1 MLNQTKKKLLLI
13 AIIVGF
19 IFVLVATFLFA
30 EHLSRQNSPK
40 EISNMLTEIK
50 LTDQN
55 GKAFNEQSLNQ
66 KTSLLFFGFTHCP
79 EICPT
84 TLSELSNIV
93 DNLKNKINP
102 TNIIFVTIDPQRDTQ
117 EYLKDYIQYFK
128 GDVIAVT
135 GDIKEIKKLADNWN
149 VFFERVNTLDN
160 DYTFNHTAT
169 VFMLDS
175 NGVFR
180 GTIAWG
186 ENPVSISQKIIN
198 LSKH

>member
-40 EISNMLTEIK
+40 EISNILSKITLIN
-50 LTDQN
+50 QN
-55 GKAFNEQSLNQ
+55 GKAFNKQSLNQ
-66 KTSLLFFGFTHCP
+66 KPSLLFFGFTHCP

-84 TLSELSNIV
+84 TLSELSNVV

-102 TNIIFVTIDPQRDTQ
+102 TNIIFVTIDPQRDSQ

-149 VFFERVNTLDN
+149 VFERVNTSDN

-169 VFMLDS
+169 VFMLDR

-186 ENPVSISQKIIN
+186 ENPKSISQKIVN
-198 LSKH
+198 LSKY

>member
-13 AIIVGF
+13 SIIVGF

-40 EISNMLTEIK
+40 EISNILSKITLIN
-50 LTDQN
+50 QN
-55 GKAFNEQSLNQ
+55 GKAFNKQTLNQ
-66 KTSLLFFGFTHCP
+66 KPSLLFFGFTHCP

-84 TLSELSNIV
+84 TLSELSNAV
-93 DNLKNKINP
+93 DNLKNKIKP
-102 TNIIFVTIDPQRDTQ
+102 TNIIFVTIDPQRDSQ

-149 VFFERVNTLDN
+149 VFFERVNTSDN

-169 VFMLDS
+169 VFMLDQ
-175 NGVFR
+175 NGVFK

-186 ENPVSISQKIIN
+186 ENPKSISQKIVN

>member
-1 MLNQTKKKLLLI
+1 MLHQTKKRLLLI

-40 EISNMLTEIK
+40 EISNILSKIT
-50 LTDQN
+50 LVDQN

-66 KTSLLFFGFTHCP
+66 KPSLLFFGFTHCP

-84 TLSELSNIV
+84 TLSELSNVV
-93 DNLKNKINP
+93 DNLKNKIKP
-102 TNIIFVTIDPQRDTQ
+102 TNIIFVTVDPQRDTQ

-128 GDVIAVT
+128 GDVIGVT
-135 GDIKEIKKLADNWN
+135 GDIKEIKKLANNWN
-149 VFFERVNTLDN
+149 VFFERVNTSDN

-169 VFMLDS
+169 VFMLDQ
-175 NGVFR
+175 NGIFR

-186 ENPVSISQKIIN
+186 ENPKSISQKIIN

>member
-19 IFVLVATFLFA
+19 ILVLVATFLFA
-30 EHLSRQNSPK
+30 EYLSRQNSPK
-40 EISNMLTEIK
+40 EISNILSKII
-50 LTDQN
+50 LINQN
-55 GKAFNEQSLNQ
+55 GEALNKQTLNQ
-66 KTSLLFFGFTHCP
+66 KPSLLFFGFTHCP

-84 TLSELSNIV
+84 TLSELSNAV
-93 DNLKNKINP
+93 DNLKNKIKP
-102 TNIIFVTIDPQRDTQ
+102 TNIIFVTIDPQRDSQ

-149 VFFERVNTLDN
+149 VFFERVNTSDN

-169 VFMLDS
+169 VFMLDR

-186 ENPVSISQKIIN
+186 ENPKSISQKIVN
-198 LSKH
+198 LSKY

>member
-13 AIIVGF
+13 GIIVGF

-40 EISNMLTEIK
+40 EISNILNKIT
-50 LTDQN
+50 LVDQN
-55 GKAFNEQSLNQ
+55 GNAFNEHSLNQ
-66 KTSLLFFGFTHCP
+66 KPSLLFFGFTHCP

-186 ENPVSISQKIIN
+186 ENPKSISQKIVN

>member
-1 MLNQTKKKLLLI
+1 MLNQTKNKLLLI
-13 AIIVGF
+13 TIIVGF
-19 IFVLVATFLFA
+19 SIVLVATFLFA
-30 EHLSRQNSPK
+30 EYLSRQNSPK
-40 EISNMLTEIK
+40 EIFNILSKITLV
-50 LTDQN
+50 DQN

-66 KTSLLFFGFTHCP
+66 KPSLLFFGFTHCP

-84 TLSELSNIV
+84 TLSELSNVV
-93 DNLKNKINP
+93 DNLKNKIKP

-135 GDIKEIKKLADNWN
+135 GDINEIKKLADNWN
-149 VFFERVNTLDN
+149 VFVERVNTSDN

-169 VFMLDS
+169 VFMLDR

-186 ENPVSISQKIIN
+186 ESPKSTSQKIVN

>member
-40 EISNMLTEIK
+40 EISNILSKIT
-50 LTDQN
+50 LVDQN
-55 GKAFNEQSLNQ
+55 GKAFNQQSLNQ
-66 KTSLLFFGFTHCP
+66 KPSLLFFGFTHCP

-84 TLSELSNIV
+84 TLSELSNVV
-93 DNLKNKINP
+93 DNLKNKIKP
-102 TNIIFVTIDPQRDTQ
+102 TNIIFVTVDPQRDTQ

-135 GDIKEIKKLADNWN
+135 GDIKEIKKLANNWN
-149 VFFERVNTLDN
+149 VFFERVNTSDN

-169 VFMLDS
+169 VFMLDQ

-186 ENPVSISQKIIN
+186 ENPKSIRQKIIN

>member
-19 IFVLVATFLFA
+19 ILVLVATFLFA

-40 EISNMLTEIK
+40 EISNMLSEIK

-66 KTSLLFFGFTHCP
+66 KPSLLFFGFTHCP

>member
-1 MLNQTKKKLLLI
+1 MLNQTKKTLLLVT
-13 AIIVGF
+13 IIVGF

-40 EISNMLTEIK
+40 EISNILNKIT
-50 LTDQN
+50 LVDQN
-55 GKAFNEQSLNQ
+55 GNVFNEQSLN
-66 KTSLLFFGFTHCP
+66 KKPSLLFFGFTHCP

-84 TLSELSNIV
+84 TLSELSNFIN
-93 DNLKNKINP
+93 NLKNKIKP
-102 TNIIFVTIDPQRDTQ
+102 TNIIFVTLDPHRDTQ

-135 GDIKEIKKLADNWN
+135 GEIKEIKKLADNWN
-149 VFFERVNTLDN
+149 VFFERINTSAN

-186 ENPVSISQKIIN
+186 ENQVSISQKIIN

>member
-1 MLNQTKKKLLLI
+1 ML
-13 AIIVGF
+13 
-19 IFVLVATFLFA
+19 
-30 EHLSRQNSPK
+30 S
-40 EISNMLTEIK
+40 EIK

-66 KTSLLFFGFTHCP
+66 KPSLLFFGFTHCP

>member
-1 MLNQTKKKLLLI
+1 MLNHTKKKLLLI
-13 AIIVGF
+13 SIIVGF

-40 EISNMLTEIK
+40 EISNILSKIT
-50 LTDQN
+50 LVDQN
-55 GKAFNEQSLNQ
+55 GKAFNQQSLNQ
-66 KTSLLFFGFTHCP
+66 KPSLLFFGFTHCP

-84 TLSELSNIV
+84 TLSELSNVV
-93 DNLKNKINP
+93 DNLKNKIKP
-102 TNIIFVTIDPQRDTQ
+102 TNIIFVTVDPQRDTQ

-135 GDIKEIKKLADNWN
+135 GDIKEIKKLANNWN
-149 VFFERVNTLDN
+149 VFFERINTSDN

-169 VFMLDS
+169 VFMLDQ

-186 ENPVSISQKIIN
+186 ENPKSISQKIIN

>member
-1 MLNQTKKKLLLI
+1 MLHQTKKKLLLI

-40 EISNMLTEIK
+40 EISNILSEIT
-50 LTDQN
+50 LVDQN
-55 GKAFNEQSLNQ
+55 GKAFNKQSLNQ
-66 KTSLLFFGFTHCP
+66 KPSLLFFGFTHCP

-84 TLSELSNIV
+84 TLSELSNVV
-93 DNLKNKINP
+93 DNLKNKIKP
-102 TNIIFVTIDPQRDTQ
+102 TNIIFVTVDPQRDTQ

-128 GDVIAVT
+128 GDVIGVT
-135 GDIKEIKKLADNWN
+135 GDIKEIKKLANNWN
-149 VFFERVNTLDN
+149 VFFERVNTSDN

-169 VFMLDS
+169 VFMLDQ

-186 ENPVSISQKIIN
+186 ENPKSIRQKIIN

>member
-19 IFVLVATFLFA
+19 IFVLVASFLYA

-40 EISNMLTEIK
+40 EISNILSKITLIN
-50 LTDQN
+50 QN
-55 GKAFNEQSLNQ
+55 GKAFNKQTLNQ
-66 KTSLLFFGFTHCP
+66 KPSLLFFGFTHCP

-84 TLSELSNIV
+84 TLSDLSNVV
-93 DNLKNKINP
+93 DNLKNKIKP
-102 TNIIFVTIDPQRDTQ
+102 TNIIFVTIDPQRDSQ

-149 VFFERVNTLDN
+149 VFFERVNTSDN

-169 VFMLDS
+169 VFMLDQY
-175 NGVFR
+175 GIFR

-186 ENPVSISQKIIN
+186 ENSKSISQKIVN
-198 LSKH
+198 LSKD

>member
-13 AIIVGF
+13 VIIAGF

-40 EISNMLTEIK
+40 EISNILNKIT
-50 LTDQN
+50 LVDQN
-55 GKAFNEQSLNQ
+55 GNAFNEHSLNQ
-66 KTSLLFFGFTHCP
+66 KPSLLFFGFTHCP

>member
-1 MLNQTKKKLLLI
+1 MLHQTKKKLLLI

-40 EISNMLTEIK
+40 EISNILNKIT
-50 LTDQN
+50 LVDQN
-55 GKAFNEQSLNQ
+55 GKAFNEQSLSQ
-66 KTSLLFFGFTHCP
+66 KPSLVFFGFTHCP

-84 TLSELSNIV
+84 TLSELSNVV
-93 DNLKNKINP
+93 DNLKNKIKP

-135 GDIKEIKKLADNWN
+135 GDIKEIKKLANNWN
-149 VFFERVNTLDN
+149 VFFERVNTSDN

-169 VFMLDS
+169 VFMLDQ

-186 ENPVSISQKIIN
+186 ENPKSISQKIIN

>member
-13 AIIVGF
+13 TIIVGF

-40 EISNMLTEIK
+40 EISNILSKIT
-50 LTDQN
+50 LVDQN
-55 GKAFNEQSLNQ
+55 GKAFNQQSLNQ
-66 KTSLLFFGFTHCP
+66 KPSLLFFGFTHCP

-84 TLSELSNIV
+84 TLSELSNVV
-93 DNLKNKINP
+93 DNLKNKIKP

-135 GDIKEIKKLADNWN
+135 GDINEIKKLADNWN
-149 VFFERVNTLDN
+149 VFVERVNTSDN

-169 VFMLDS
+169 VFMLDQ

-186 ENPVSISQKIIN
+186 ENPKSIRQKIIN

>member
-19 IFVLVATFLFA
+19 VFVLVATFLFA
-30 EHLSRQNSPK
+30 EHLSRKNSPK
-40 EISNMLTEIK
+40 EISNILSKITLIN
-50 LTDQN
+50 QN
-55 GKAFNEQSLNQ
+55 GKAFNKQSLNQ
-66 KTSLLFFGFTHCP
+66 KPSLLFFGFTHCP

-93 DNLKNKINP
+93 DNLKNKIKP
-102 TNIIFVTIDPQRDTQ
+102 TNIIFVTIDPQRDSQ

-149 VFFERVNTLDN
+149 VFFERVNTSDN

-169 VFMLDS
+169 VFMLDR

-186 ENPVSISQKIIN
+186 ENPKSISQKIVN
-198 LSKH
+198 LSKY

>member
-1 MLNQTKKKLLLI
+1 MLHQTKKKLLLI

-40 EISNMLTEIK
+40 EISNILNKIT
-50 LTDQN
+50 LVDQN
-55 GKAFNEQSLNQ
+55 GKAFNEQSLSQ
-66 KTSLLFFGFTHCP
+66 KPSLLFFGFTHCP

-84 TLSELSNIV
+84 TLSELSNVV
-93 DNLKNKINP
+93 DNLKNKIKP
-102 TNIIFVTIDPQRDTQ
+102 TNIIFVTVDPQRDTQ

-135 GDIKEIKKLADNWN
+135 GDIKEIKKLANNWN
-149 VFFERVNTLDN
+149 VFFERVNTSDN

-169 VFMLDS
+169 VFMLDQ
-175 NGVFR
+175 NGIFR

-186 ENPVSISQKIIN
+186 ENPKSISQKIIN

>member
-1 MLNQTKKKLLLI
+1 MLHQTKKKLLLI

-40 EISNMLTEIK
+40 EISNILSKIT
-50 LTDQN
+50 LVDQN
-55 GKAFNEQSLNQ
+55 GKAFNQQSLNQ
-66 KTSLLFFGFTHCP
+66 KPSLLFFGFTHCP

-84 TLSELSNIV
+84 TLSELSNVV
-93 DNLKNKINP
+93 DNLKNKIKP
-102 TNIIFVTIDPQRDTQ
+102 TNIIFVTVDPQRDTQ

-135 GDIKEIKKLADNWN
+135 GDIKEIKKLANNWN
-149 VFFERVNTLDN
+149 VFFERVNTSDN

-169 VFMLDS
+169 VFMLDQ

-186 ENPVSISQKIIN
+186 ENPKSIRQKIIN

>member
-19 IFVLVATFLFA
+19 VFVLVATFLFA

-40 EISNMLTEIK
+40 EISNILSKITLIN
-50 LTDQN
+50 QN
-55 GKAFNEQSLNQ
+55 GKAFNKQSLNQ
-66 KTSLLFFGFTHCP
+66 KPSLLFFGFTHCP

-84 TLSELSNIV
+84 TLSELSNVV
-93 DNLKNKINP
+93 DNLKNQVKP
-102 TNIIFVTIDPQRDTQ
+102 TNIIFVTIDPQRDSQ

-149 VFFERVNTLDN
+149 VFFERVNTSDN

-169 VFMLDS
+169 VFMLDQ

-186 ENPVSISQKIIN
+186 ENPKSISQKIIN

>member
-1 MLNQTKKKLLLI
+1 MLHQTKKKLLLI

-40 EISNMLTEIK
+40 EISNILNKIT
-50 LTDQN
+50 LVDQN
-55 GKAFNEQSLNQ
+55 GKAFNEQSLSQ
-66 KTSLLFFGFTHCP
+66 KPSLVFFGFTHCP

-84 TLSELSNIV
+84 TLSELSNVV
-93 DNLKNKINP
+93 DNLKNKIKP

-135 GDIKEIKKLADNWN
+135 GDIKEIKKLANNWN
-149 VFFERVNTLDN
+149 VFFERVNTSDN

-169 VFMLDS
+169 VFMLDQ

-186 ENPVSISQKIIN
+186 ENPKSIRQKIIN

>member
-40 EISNMLTEIK
+40 ELSNILSKIT
-50 LTDQN
+50 LVDQN
-55 GKAFNEQSLNQ
+55 GKAFDEQSLNQ
-66 KTSLLFFGFTHCP
+66 RPSLLFFGFTHCP

-84 TLSELSNIV
+84 TLSELSNVV
-93 DNLKNKINP
+93 DNLKNKIKP
-102 TNIIFVTIDPQRDTQ
+102 TNIIFVTVDPQRDTQ

-135 GDIKEIKKLADNWN
+135 GDIKEIKKLANNWN
-149 VFFERVNTLDN
+149 VFFERVNTSDN

-169 VFMLDS
+169 VFMLDQ

-186 ENPVSISQKIIN
+186 ENPKSIRQKIIN

>member
-40 EISNMLTEIK
+40 EISNILSKIT

-55 GKAFNEQSLNQ
+55 GKVFNKQSLSQ
-66 KTSLLFFGFTHCP
+66 KPSLLFFGFTHCP

-84 TLSELSNIV
+84 TLSELSNAV
-93 DNLKNKINP
+93 DNLKNKIKP
-102 TNIIFVTIDPQRDTQ
+102 TNIIFVTIDPQRDSQ

-149 VFFERVNTLDN
+149 VFFERVNTSDN

-169 VFMLDS
+169 VFMLDR

-186 ENPVSISQKIIN
+186 ENPKSISQKIVK
-198 LSKH
+198 LSKY

>member
-1 MLNQTKKKLLLI
+1 MLNQSKKKLLLI

-19 IFVLVATFLFA
+19 VFVLVATFLFA

-40 EISNMLTEIK
+40 EISKILSKITLIN
-50 LTDQN
+50 QN
-55 GKAFNEQSLNQ
+55 GEAFNKQSLNQ
-66 KTSLLFFGFTHCP
+66 KPSLLFFGFTHCP

-84 TLSELSNIV
+84 TLSDLSNVV
-93 DNLKNKINP
+93 DNLKNKIKP
-102 TNIIFVTIDPQRDTQ
+102 TNIIFVTIDPQRDSQ

-149 VFFERVNTLDN
+149 VFFERVNTSDN

-169 VFMLDS
+169 VFMLDR

-186 ENPVSISQKIIN
+186 ENPKSTSQKIVN
-198 LSKH
+198 LSKY

>member
-1 MLNQTKKKLLLI
+1 MLHQTKKKLLLI

-40 EISNMLTEIK
+40 EISNILNKIT
-50 LTDQN
+50 LVDQN
-55 GKAFNEQSLNQ
+55 GKAFNEQSLSQ
-66 KTSLLFFGFTHCP
+66 KPSLLFFGFTHCP

-84 TLSELSNIV
+84 TLSELSNVV
-93 DNLKNKINP
+93 DNLKNKIKP

-135 GDIKEIKKLADNWN
+135 GDIKEIKKLANNWN
-149 VFFERVNTLDN
+149 VFFERVNTSDN

-169 VFMLDS
+169 VFMLDQ
-175 NGVFR
+175 NGIFR

-186 ENPVSISQKIIN
+186 ENPKSISQKIIN

>member
-1 MLNQTKKKLLLI
+1 MLHQTKKKLLLI

-40 EISNMLTEIK
+40 EISNILNKIT
-50 LTDQN
+50 LVDQN
-55 GKAFNEQSLNQ
+55 GKAFNEQSLSQ
-66 KTSLLFFGFTHCP
+66 KPSLLFFGFTHCP

-84 TLSELSNIV
+84 TLSELSNVV
-93 DNLKNKINP
+93 DNLKNKIKP

-135 GDIKEIKKLADNWN
+135 GDIKEIKKLANNWN
-149 VFFERVNTLDN
+149 VFFERVNTSDN

-169 VFMLDS
+169 VFMLDQ

-186 ENPVSISQKIIN
+186 ENPKSIRQKIIN

>member
-13 AIIVGF
+13 FIIVGF

-40 EISNMLTEIK
+40 EISNILSKIT
-50 LTDQN
+50 LVDQN
-55 GKAFNEQSLNQ
+55 GKAFNQQSLNQ
-66 KTSLLFFGFTHCP
+66 KPSLLFFGFTHCP

-84 TLSELSNIV
+84 TLYELSNVV
-93 DNLKNKINP
+93 DNLKNKIKP
-102 TNIIFVTIDPQRDTQ
+102 TNIIFVTVDPQRDTQ

-135 GDIKEIKKLADNWN
+135 GDIKEIKKLANNWN
-149 VFFERVNTLDN
+149 VFFERVNTSDN

-169 VFMLDS
+169 VFMLDQ

-186 ENPVSISQKIIN
+186 ENPKSISQKIIN

>member
-93 DNLKNKINP
+93 DNLKNKIKP
-102 TNIIFVTIDPQRDTQ
+102 TNIIFVTVDPQRDTQ

-135 GDIKEIKKLADNWN
+135 GEIKEIKKLADNWN

>member
-40 EISNMLTEIK
+40 EISNILSKITLIN
-50 LTDQN
+50 QN
-55 GKAFNEQSLNQ
+55 GKAFNKQTLNQ
-66 KTSLLFFGFTHCP
+66 KPSLLFFGFTHCP

-84 TLSELSNIV
+84 TLSELSNAV
-93 DNLKNKINP
+93 DNLKNKIKP
-102 TNIIFVTIDPQRDTQ
+102 TNIIFVTIDPQRDSQ

-149 VFFERVNTLDN
+149 VFFERVNTSDN

-175 NGVFR
+175 NGIFR

-186 ENPVSISQKIIN
+186 ENPKSISQKIVN
-198 LSKH
+198 LSKY

>member
-1 MLNQTKKKLLLI
+1 MLHQTKKKLLLI

-40 EISNMLTEIK
+40 EISNILNKIT
-50 LTDQN
+50 LVDQN
-55 GKAFNEQSLNQ
+55 GKAFNEESLNQ
-66 KTSLLFFGFTHCP
+66 KPSLLFFGFTHCP

-84 TLSELSNIV
+84 TLSELSNVV
-93 DNLKNKINP
+93 DNLKNKIKP
-102 TNIIFVTIDPQRDTQ
+102 TNIIFVTVDPQRDTQ

-135 GDIKEIKKLADNWN
+135 GDIKEIKKLANNWN
-149 VFFERVNTLDN
+149 VFFERVNTSDN

-169 VFMLDS
+169 VFMLDR

-186 ENPVSISQKIIN
+186 ENPKSISQKIIN